1 MLRRRYRF
9 VLHYG
14 TAAALFDVA
23 RRVRTLEEERG
34 WVISRLWNPSFGTL
48 NEFFFDAD
56 YPDEESF
63 RLESD
68 ARTADENHG
77 ALWQE
82 IYPNVVPGSFWI
94 DLLDE
99 IDLRMI
105 SG

>member
-9 VLHYG
+9 VLHYR
-14 TAAALFDVA
+14 TSAAVFDVA
-23 RRVRTLEEERG
+23 RRLRKLEEERG

-56 YPDEESF
+56 YPNEEGF
-63 RLESD
+63 RLEDD
-68 ARTADENHG
+68 ARNADEKQG

-82 IYPNVVPGSFWI
+82 IYPNVVPGSFSI

-99 IDLRMI
+99 IDLAP
-105 SG
+105 